1 MNEYINKL
9 QNILSSFL
17 GKPKGDITSNYQLQF
32 PCPRC
37 IENKGESENRKYN
50 LEINLQ
56 KGVFQCW
63 SCVSADE
70 DMHGSIYKLIKM
82 YGNNTILNEYR
93 ETIKSFKESELY
105 KLKFNKE
112 DFNFDYQKIENKE
125 LILPSTYHKFKEN
138 GKNPPKALEYL
149 FKRNIGWDIINQ
161 FDLGFTAYDE
171 NNKQLSSRIIIPS
184 YNEVGEL
191 NYWTGRDFTKLEFR
205 QKYFNPKVERKDI
218 IFNEDKI
225 SWDSDVNLVEGPFDH
240 LVVPNSIPLLGKKI
254 SRDFKI
260 YSALNTK
267 CNANVNIFLDGDA
280 FEAVKEIYSLLNHGR
295 LYGKIR
301 YIPVNKDLD
310 PSEIYEKYGNK
321 GIIDHLKYATK
332 IKEIYL

>member
-1 MNEYINKL
+1 MNEHINKL

-17 GKPKGDITSNYQLQF
+17 GQPKGDITSNYQLQF
-32 PCPRC
+32 SCPRC
-37 IENKGESENRKYN
+37 IENKGESEKRKYN
-50 LEINLQ
+50 LEVNLQ

-63 SCVSADE
+63 SCTSSDE

-82 YGNNTILNEYR
+82 YGNNNILNEYK
-93 ETIKSFKESELY
+93 ETIISFKESELY
-105 KLKFNKE
+105 KLKFNND
-112 DFNFDYQKIENKE
+112 DFNFEHQKIENKE
-125 LILPSTYHKFKEN
+125 LILPNTYHKFNEN
-138 GKNPPKALEYL
+138 GKNPTKALEYL
-149 FKRNIGWDIINQ
+149 FKRNIGWGIIKEFN
-161 FDLGFTAYDE
+161 LGFTVYDE

-184 YNEVGEL
+184 YNDVGEL
-191 NYWTGRDFTKLEFR
+191 NYWTGRDYTKLDYR
-205 QKYFNPKVERKDI
+205 QKYFNPKIERKDI

-254 SRDFKI
+254 SRDFKL
-260 YSALNTK
+260 YSILNTK
-267 CNANVNIFLDGDA
+267 CNANINIFLDGDA

-295 LYGKIR
+295 LYGKIK
-301 YIPVNKDLD
+301 YIPVNKNLD

-321 GIIDHLKYATK
+321 GIIEHLKYATK